1 MEEVVGAWKYYGPQL
16 TTTKKKQNTMNKH
29 DIDSID

>member
-16 TTTKKKQNTMNKH
+16 TTTKKKQNMNKH